1 MRASLLGPVRIS
13 SADLDVEDRV
23 RELFE
28 RHFDF
33 IWRLLRR
40 RGLSPTDA
48 DDAAQQVF
56 MIATRKLDGIASGS
70 ERSFLYGAA
79 LRVASNARRTQSRRR
94 EVRDDTLEG
103 TPHTAAGPDGQTELS
118 RAWALLHELLGKL
131 PDELARVLALA
142 EIEQLEVSEIAALEA
157 IPVGTAASR
166 LRRARIA
173 FRTLLEKSQ
182 HRNPFAPE
190 DA

>member
-1 MRASLLGPVRIS
+1 MRTSPLRPARIS
-13 SADLDVEDRV
+13 SADTEVEARV

-79 LRVASNARRTQSRRR
+79 LRVASNARRTTSRRR
-94 EVRDDTLEG
+94 EVRDENLEG
-103 TPHTAAGPDGQTELS
+103 TPNAAAGPDGHAELS

-131 PDELARVLALA
+131 P
-142 EIEQLEVSEIAALEA
+142 
-157 IPVGTAASR
+157 GN
-166 LRRARIA
+166 LRRIP
-173 FRTLLEKSQ
+173 
-182 HRNPFAPE
+182 N
-190 DA
+190 